1 MLRVTDLFAESI
13 DIVII
18 WLDTDALT
26 RLFNVGICVADIF
39 AGLRFLLNLF
49 LTEVESNRTFTLQ
62 IVYSESR

>member
-26 RLFNVGICVADIF
+26 RLFNVGICFADIL

-62 IVYSESR
+62 IVCSESR